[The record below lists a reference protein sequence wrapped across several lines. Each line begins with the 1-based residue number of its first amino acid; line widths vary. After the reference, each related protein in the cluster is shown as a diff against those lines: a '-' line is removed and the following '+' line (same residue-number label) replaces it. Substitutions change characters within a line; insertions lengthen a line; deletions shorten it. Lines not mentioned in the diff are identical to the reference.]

1 MPPSVFNKI
10 IQKFWELPLYA
21 VVGGAVALFDLV
33 FFMILV
39 DVFGY
44 PFLLVNF
51 LGFFLGTFINY
62 YLCIKF
68 IFKSGIRFNRLSE
81 VALFIMVNF
90 ISLMFSQIAI
100 YVFLVLIE
108 FPTLVSKVCAICI
121 LFFWNFG
128 IRKFFI
134 FRDVS

>member
-1 MPPSVFNKI
+1 MKCLSDATFCFNKI

-51 LGFFLGTFINY
+51 LGFFWELLLI
-62 YLCIKF
+62 I
-68 IFKSGIRFNRLSE
+68 IF
-81 VALFIMVNF
+81 
-90 ISLMFSQIAI
+90 
-100 YVFLVLIE
+100 
-108 FPTLVSKVCAICI
+108 VSVY
-121 LFFWNFG
+121 F
-128 IRKFFI
+128 
-134 FRDVS
+134 